1 MNTDSF
7 AKRWLAAGGPMAVLA
22 CLSLMTAVPA
32 QASGETDF
40 NTYCG
45 ACHSI
50 GQGRRV
56 GPDLAGVYDR
66 RSQDWLEKF
75 VKSSQ
80 SLIKSG
86 DAEAVAVAAEFNNM
100 VMPDATISAAQIK
113 AVLTYIKG
121 AAGGAAAVIEHSAEG
136 AAAVIEHSAEGA
148 AAAAAVGKAP
158 EPVAAV
164 APPSE
169 ADIKLGEALFEG
181 SQRLENGGPACNA
194 CHHVRYDAVMGGG
207 ILAAELTT
215 VFSRMGV
222 PGLEAILGSA
232 PFPVMQTAYQDR
244 ALTKQEVS
252 GLVAFLQYADSVEYQ
267 QLPRDYGMGLFLTG
281 IVGAAILFLLFGT
294 IWRGRRVK
302 LVNQDIYD
310 RQIKS
315 VSDT

>member
-1 MNTDSF
+1 MNTDF
-7 AKRWLAAGGPMAVLA
+7 FMKRWLATGGSMAIFA
-22 CLSLMTAVPA
+22 CLSLIYVAPA

-50 GQGRRV
+50 GEGRRV
-56 GPDLAGVYDR
+56 GPDLAGVHDR

-86 DAEAVAVAAEFNNM
+86 DAEATAIAAEFSNM
-100 VMPDATISAAQIK
+100 VMPDAVISEAQIK
-113 AVLTYIKG
+113 DVLSYIKG
-121 AAGGAAAVIEHSAEG
+121 AADALEGSAEVAAAVAGTESGGSPTSH
-136 AAAVIEHSAEGA
+136 AAD
-148 AAAAAVGKAP
+148 KTP
-158 EPVAAV
+158 ESVAV

-169 ADIKLGEALFEG
+169 ANIALGLKLFDGT
-181 SQRLENGGPACNA
+181 QRLENGGPACNA
-194 CHHVRYDAVMGGG
+194 CHDILHDAVMGGG
-207 ILAAELTT
+207 ILAVELTT

-222 PGLEAILGSA
+222 PGLQAILGSA
-232 PFPVMQTAYQDR
+232 PFPVMQAAYKNR
-244 ALTKQEVS
+244 ALTEEEVA
-252 GLVAFLQYADSVEYQ
+252 GLVAFLQYADSEEYN

-281 IVGAAILFLLFGT
+281 IVGAAILFLIFGT
-294 IWRGRRVK
+294 VWRGRRTGS
-302 LVNQDIYD
+302 VNQAIYD